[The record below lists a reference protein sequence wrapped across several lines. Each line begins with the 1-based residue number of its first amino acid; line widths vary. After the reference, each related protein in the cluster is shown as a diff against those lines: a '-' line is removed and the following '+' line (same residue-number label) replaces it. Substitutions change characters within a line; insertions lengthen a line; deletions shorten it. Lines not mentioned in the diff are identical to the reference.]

1 MLYSISWFLVLAVIA
16 AWSTG
21 VWALHA
27 LVVWSLSSVG
37 ALAGPT
43 QKLEA
48 LALPRWIEV
57 WVPADGFT
65 AFKSAVQTFL
75 PWVETALASVPSAV
89 AWLSPLTWL
98 VWGIGFLVLLGGGA
112 VLHTLIS
119 ATRKAASPN

>member
-21 VWALHA
+21 VWAPHA

-65 AFKSAVQTFL
+65 AFKSAVQTSCPGSNQLL
-75 PWVETALASVPSAV
+75 PRYHRQ
-89 AWLSPLTWL
+89 SP
-98 VWGIGFLVLLGGGA
+98 GF
-112 VLHTLIS
+112 H
-119 ATRKAASPN
+119 R